1 MSLTSEIII
10 VSGLPRSGTSLMM
23 QMLHQGGIPAV
34 TDEIRTADTDNPRG
48 YYELE
53 CVKKTKE
60 DPSWIPDAR
69 GKVVKMVSSLLYDL
83 PATETYRI
91 VFMRRDIDEM
101 LESQEKM
108 LTRLSRTAAPRD
120 QMKKSFSI
128 HLDRLFRWFPAQPHI
143 KLLEVS
149 YNDLLHTPESEI
161 CRVAEFLD
169 HVPAAPLMLAAID
182 PNLYRNRKTI
192 HAPLK
197 QIQSAKVE

>member
-1 MSLTSEIII
+1 MSFTSEIII

-23 QMLHQGGIPAV
+23 QMLQQGGIPAV
-34 TDEIRTADTDNPRG
+34 TDEIRAADTDNPRG
-48 YYELE
+48 YYEFE
-53 CVKKTKE
+53 RVKKTKE
-60 DPSWIPDAR
+60 DPSWLPEAR

-108 LTRLSRTAAPRD
+108 LARLSRTAAPRD
-120 QMKKSFSI
+120 QMKTSFSV
-128 HLDRLFRWFPAQPHI
+128 HLDRLFHWFPLQPHI

-161 CRVAEFLD
+161 CRVARFLD
-169 HVPAAPLMLAAID
+169 HVPSASQMLAAID
-182 PNLYRNRKTI
+182 LSLYRNRKAAI
-192 HAPLK
+192 APDP
-197 QIQSAKVE
+197 IQPAVC

>member
-1 MSLTSEIII
+1 MSFTSEIII

-34 TDEIRTADTDNPRG
+34 TDEIRAADTDNPRG
-48 YYELE
+48 YYEFE
-53 CVKKTKE
+53 RVKKTKE
-60 DPSWIPDAR
+60 DPSWLPEAR

-83 PATETYRI
+83 PATETYRV

-108 LTRLSRTAAPRD
+108 LARLSRTAAPRD
-120 QMKKSFSI
+120 QMKTSFSV

-143 KLLEVS
+143 KLLEVN

-161 CRVAEFLD
+161 CRVARFLD
-169 HVPAAPLMLAAID
+169 HVPSASQMLAAID
-182 PNLYRNRKTI
+182 LSLHRNRKA
-192 HAPLK
+192 APATDP
-197 QIQSAKVE
+197 IQPAVC

>member
-23 QMLHQGGIPAV
+23 QMLQQGGIPAV
-34 TDEIRTADTDNPRG
+34 TDEIRAADTDNPRG
-48 YYELE
+48 YYEFE
-53 CVKKTKE
+53 RVKKTKE
-60 DPSWIPDAR
+60 DPSWLPEAR

-83 PATETYRI
+83 PATETYRV

-108 LTRLSRTAAPRD
+108 LARLSRTAAPRD
-120 QMKKSFSI
+120 QMKTSFSV
-128 HLDRLFRWFPAQPHI
+128 HLDRLFHWFSAQPHI

-161 CRVAEFLD
+161 CRVARFLD
-169 HVPAAPLMLAAID
+169 HVPSASQMLAAID
-182 PNLYRNRKTI
+182 LSLYRNRKAAI
-192 HAPLK
+192 APDP
-197 QIQSAKVE
+197 IQPAVC